1 MLLVSILKEDAPGF
15 TTSAREPG
23 EWLVSLALA
32 MVAALPVRLL
42 NAERVALHPLTLTA
56 LTVALIRATVAE
68 IPPPGAFDLY
78 LAGFTYATIGI
89 AAGAVA
95 ALALYAR
102 SSRRTIPG
110 SVSSWV
116 PLVVATIGWS
126 EILYGV
132 LVSAGFGSF
141 GTPLLAAGLLTLSA
155 GILSVASTSAKWRAG
170 LALPAT
176 PIAAI
181 LLYLLLVFASGDYVP
196 PTVWE
201 VSTGYRGWVVTAY
214 DMPAC
219 SGLERDGLSV
229 VVKVDAAGHA
239 CTSDHWRSGWIVSQD
254 VFFVDQGRRVEKVA
268 EARESPNDAG
278 VRVREHHDS
287 QLGGCPMADEF
298 FVGTADDLRRA
309 GGTSNRSG
317 LSCDLRPSR

>member
-1 MLLVSILKEDAPGF
+1 
-15 TTSAREPG
+15 
-23 EWLVSLALA
+23 
-32 MVAALPVRLL
+32 MVAALPLRLL
-42 NAERVALHPLTLTA
+42 SAERVALHPLTLTA

-141 GTPLLAAGLLTLSA
+141 GTPLMAAGLLTLSA
-155 GILSVASTSAKWRAG
+155 GILSVAFTSAKWRAG
-170 LALPAT
+170 LALPAA
-176 PIAAI
+176 PIVAVLMYLM
-181 LLYLLLVFASGDYVP
+181 LLFATGSYVP

-214 DMPAC
+214 DIPAC
-219 SGLERDGLSV
+219 SALERDGLSV

-268 EARESPNDAG
+268 EARESPNDAE

-287 QLGGCPMADEF
+287 QLGSCPMVDEF
-298 FVGTADDLRRA
+298 FVGTADDLRRM
-309 GGTSNRSG
+309 GGISNRSG
-317 LSCDLRPSR
+317 LGCDLRPSR